1 MCIFLIIKDYNCT
14 VLKSIAQST
23 IIEKQLL
30 YDIVLASATHQ
41 LEPLTG
47 EFIGNFLKAK

>member
-1 MCIFLIIKDYNCT
+1 MTNNYQSFLFAVLRSIEQNTIFGG
-14 VLKSIAQST
+14 
-23 IIEKQLL
+23 QLL
-30 YDIVLASATHQ
+30 YNIVLASATHQ